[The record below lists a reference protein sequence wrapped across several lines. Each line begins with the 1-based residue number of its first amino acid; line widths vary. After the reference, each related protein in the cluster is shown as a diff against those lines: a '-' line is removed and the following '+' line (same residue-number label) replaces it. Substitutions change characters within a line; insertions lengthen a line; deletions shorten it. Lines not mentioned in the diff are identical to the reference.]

1 MENKNNLKIMLKISL
16 LIVIVITLIG
26 VLIYFLSDNKG
37 DTTKLLY
44 NESFSSVSN
53 IVINDDSK
61 DITVKYS
68 DDNSI
73 HVQIYGFTKEKAD
86 VSLVNNELNVSTKGT
101 SFCIGLC
108 YGDNSITLEVPKN
121 YEGKFDIKTS
131 SSNVEMNSFEFS
143 SLIVKGNSSD
153 LRLGRFNEVNL
164 QTSSG
169 NIDLE
174 YAKEL
179 NIKANSGD
187 IYVGEVNS
195 GTINTTSGNVDIDKM
210 NLVNNFDIT
219 TTSGDVDVKNSN
231 DIYIENETNSGDVD
245 VKKSNRYSDYELF
258 VTTSS
263 GNITVK

>member
-1 MENKNNLKIMLKISL
+1 MKNNLKIMLKISL
-16 LIVIVITLIG
+16 LVVIVIALIG
-26 VLIYFLSDNKG
+26 VLIYFLSDNHG

-44 NESFSSVSN
+44 DESFSSVSN

-61 DITVKYS
+61 DIMVKYS
-68 DDNSI
+68 DDDNI

-86 VSLVNNELNVSTKGT
+86 VSLENNELNIGTKGT
-101 SFCIGLC
+101 GICIGLC
-108 YGDNSITLEVPKN
+108 YGDNSITVEVPKN

-131 SSNVEMNSFEFS
+131 SSDIEMNSFEKS
-143 SLIVKGNSSD
+143 VLTVKGNSSD
-153 LRLGRFNEVNL
+153 LRLGRFNEAHL

-174 YAKEL
+174 YAKKI
-179 NIKANSGD
+179 NINANSGD
-187 IYVGEVNS
+187 IYVGEVNG

-210 NLVNNFDIT
+210 NLTNNFEIT
-219 TTSGDVDVKNSN
+219 TTSGDVDVKDSN
-231 DIYIENETNSGDVD
+231 DIYIENVTNSGDID
-245 VKKSNRYSDYELF
+245 VKKSNRYSDYELL